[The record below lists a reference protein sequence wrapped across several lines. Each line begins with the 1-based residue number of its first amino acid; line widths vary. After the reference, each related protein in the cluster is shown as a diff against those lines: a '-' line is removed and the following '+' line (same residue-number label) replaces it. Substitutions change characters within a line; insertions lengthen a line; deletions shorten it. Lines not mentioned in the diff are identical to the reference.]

1 MTYQSRSALLT
12 SIEEDLGCRVLAYVT
27 GDRPGLQTQISA
39 EQLVQ
44 FPRHLAV
51 IGDVDTL
58 ALLLY
63 THGGET
69 HAAWPI
75 VNFLREH
82 CKALIV
88 LVPFW
93 AHSCGTLIALGAD
106 RIIMSR
112 YATLSP
118 IDPTVANQFNPP
130 DPANPQAR
138 IPISVE
144 DVMAYVELADKHVG
158 NDPTHRQ
165 AAFARLAQEVHPLAL
180 GNVQRSINQI
190 RQLAQKMIALHSP
203 QKSEEE
209 TAEIVRRLTSAL
221 HSHFHLVSRN
231 EAREIGLPVDDP
243 SAELGDLL
251 LRYYAALCT
260 DLDLLNKFDPGS
272 LLRAA
277 FPTGAA
283 PAVPVVPTPPAPTQA
298 QTVPVNVERAYI
310 ETTSTCDAFVTEG
323 VLSRQQGMQMVQL
336 PGMPGP
342 QMTPVA
348 LPTAVSFEILSEGWR
363 KLA

>member
-1 MTYQSRSALLT
+1 MTYQSRSALVT
-12 SIEEDLGCRVLAYVT
+12 SIEEELGCRVLAYVT

-44 FPRHLAV
+44 FPRHLTA

-82 CKALIV
+82 CKTLVV

-112 YATLSP
+112 YGTLSP

-144 DVMAYVELADKHVG
+144 DVMAYVELADKQG
-158 NDPTHRQ
+158 GDDPTQRQ

-190 RQLAQKMIALHSP
+190 KQLAQKMIALHSP
-203 QKSEEE
+203 DKSDED
-209 TAEIVRRLTSAL
+209 TAEVVRRLTSAL

-231 EAREIGLPVDDP
+231 EAREIGLPVEDP
-243 SAELGDLL
+243 TPKLGELL
-251 LRYYAALCT
+251 LAYYAALCN
-260 DLDLLNKFDPGS
+260 DLQLLDKFDPGS
-272 LLRAA
+272 LLRAT
-277 FPTGAA
+277 FPPGAGA
-283 PAVPVVPTPPAPTQA
+283 PSIPSVPTPPMPAQA

-323 VLSRQQGMQMVQL
+323 VLSRQQGAMQMVQI
-336 PGMPGP
+336 PGMAVP
-342 QMTPVA
+342 QTVA
-348 LPTAVSFEILSEGWR
+348 LPAAVAFEILTEGWR
-363 KLA
+363 KIA